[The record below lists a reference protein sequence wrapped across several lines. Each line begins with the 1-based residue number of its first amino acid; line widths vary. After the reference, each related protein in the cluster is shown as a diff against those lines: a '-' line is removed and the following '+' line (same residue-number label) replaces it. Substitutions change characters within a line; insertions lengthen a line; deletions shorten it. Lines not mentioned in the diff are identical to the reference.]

1 MVSTVISFT
10 LVVVNILSMR
20 TLQRAVGQTDE
31 VNQRRP
37 LQITNVTFFA
47 FLFLIQLSYIYC
59 WATAYGNLLLFGCVR
74 IIMEMLINYVFL
86 SVLSYFGT
94 AMKI

>member
-1 MVSTVISFT
+1 LQYINICFFT
-10 LVVVNILSMR
+10 
-20 TLQRAVGQTDE
+20 
-31 VNQRRP
+31 
-37 LQITNVTFFA
+37 

-59 WATAYGNLLLFGCVR
+59 WLSSFENLLLFGCVR

-94 AMKI
+94 TLKIQSVELTNGDLRVIGVGHNNK